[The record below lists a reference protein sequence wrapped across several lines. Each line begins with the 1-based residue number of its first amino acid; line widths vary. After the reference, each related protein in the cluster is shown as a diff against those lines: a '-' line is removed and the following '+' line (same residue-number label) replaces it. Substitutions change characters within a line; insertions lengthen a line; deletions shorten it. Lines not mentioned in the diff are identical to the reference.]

1 MCLPTSTSTSDVT
14 FRPARAADV
23 PRMVDLIAGANLP
36 PAFVEEYLDGFI
48 AAERDGETIAC
59 GGVEM
64 YAGSAVIRSVVV
76 DDAARGL
83 GIGRR
88 LAELLMAHARAA
100 GAKDL
105 YLFTADALPFWQQC
119 GFVEV
124 TLEDWQDA
132 PRACWQYQFIS
143 QNRSL
148 MPDVHTMWRKA

>member
-1 MCLPTSTSTSDVT
+1 MCLSAPTANVT

-48 AAERDGETIAC
+48 AAERDGEIIAC

-64 YAGSAVIRSVVV
+64 YEDSAVIRSVVV
-76 DDAARGL
+76 DEAARGL
-83 GIGRR
+83 GLGRR
-88 LAELLMAHARAA
+88 LADLLMAHARDA
-100 GAKDL
+100 GAMDL
-105 YLFTADALPFWQQC
+105 YLFTADALPFWQQR

-124 TLEDWQDA
+124 TVDEWRDA

-143 QNRSL
+143 QNRGL
-148 MPDVHTMWRKA
+148 MADVHTMRRRA